1 MNAMNVSR
9 VVALLMLAGIGVQR
23 YVTTHQSV
31 HVEAYQ
37 QRIRAAADAIPNHI
51 GPWVGQDVRV
61 PAQALSLLKPNVM
74 ISRRY
79 LDVENGATA
88 GLMLVHCSDAHDM
101 AGHFPLRCYPAQG
114 WVLRSSVARDWD
126 VDGLKLT
133 GTEYEFVRDDESGK
147 GQRHIFVA
155 NCLFRPGGQ
164 VLRDMHALARS
175 IVGAGGE
182 ATGAGQ
188 MQVYF
193 DADVPREQRDSAIRT
208 LVGGYRPV
216 LNAIL
221 ANPDH

>member
-1 MNAMNVSR
+1 MNSLTTTR
-9 VVALLMLAGIGVQR
+9 LVAVLMLAAIAFQR
-23 YVTTHQSV
+23 YVTTHKSV
-31 HVEAYQ
+31 QVEGYQ
-37 QRIRAAADAIPNHI
+37 LRIREAAEAVPRHI

-74 ISRRY
+74 ISRHY
-79 LDVENGATA
+79 LNVEDGATA

-101 AGHFPLRCYPAQG
+101 AGHFPLRCYPADG
-114 WVLRSSVARDWD
+114 WALRSSAPRDWT

-133 GTEYEFVRDDESGK
+133 GTEYEFVEDDEAGR

-164 VLRDMHALARS
+164 VLRDMNALARS

-182 ATGAGQ
+182 STGAGQ

-193 DADVPREQRDSAIRT
+193 DADVPRERRDAAVRT
-208 LVGGYRPV
+208 LIAGYRPV
-216 LNAIL
+216 LDAIL
-221 ANPDH
+221 LNPGQ